1 MIKTLFHIRLI
12 LTRFGL
18 CPFYRCPQASRK
30 MGWAVWAS
38 LFFVTG
44 ITQTYAQSEVIH
56 RQDTLDEV
64 VVTSQ
69 SANRRVNEVQIGT
82 EKVDVVTMSRL
93 PAMLGERDIIKGL
106 QLLPGVKSEAD
117 GLGGYQVRGGT
128 SAQNNIL
135 LDGASVY
142 NVGHLMGLFSAFN
155 DDAIG
160 GAELFKGLMP
170 ARYGGGS
177 SSVLNMST
185 RVGDTERHHL
195 STSVGLLSSKLGVD
209 GPLDRHGSTYLL
221 AGRVSYLNLFIK
233 AIPKYSSN
241 SLRFYDVN
249 ARLNFRLSEN
259 DQLYLSLFR
268 GYDLVEVEKMMNMSW
283 SNTTGSLGWL
293 HSKSQRHN
301 AFTQLVASNYDTDQ
315 GMDVYS
321 IDMSMQGYNRQLTL
335 RHQQTWNIHGHSL
348 NVGGESTWAGVQS
361 AAWRVVT
368 NHERE
373 KRDGWFASLWV
384 SDDMSLFNDRMV
396 VSAGLR
402 MEWFSVLGGKPYYN
416 LDDMGNIVGTFHPDK
431 WKIVKS
437 YSIPQPRLNLTW
449 KIGKIAALK
458 AGYSRLAQ
466 PVQPIRNS
474 SMSLPIDRMVIV
486 SNNVKPQIAD
496 QVAAGF
502 SLMSENGVWDFS
514 ADLYYKKLKNV
525 YDFREGKI
533 FNSDIE
539 IERLLIGGRGKACG
553 LEFAAHKNSGRVT
566 GWVAYTLSWVQ
577 NKIPGIMDGKW
588 YTAPND
594 RRHDLVVVLMSRLT
608 PRWMLSSS
616 WRYTTGQAMTAPS
629 GKYEMGKETYHY
641 FGDRNKSRAPDY
653 HRLDIGL
660 SNIKKIGKA
669 TRTWTFGLYN
679 AYHRYN
685 PFFVSFMEDDTR
697 PLGTKA
703 VVTTL
708 FGLIPSVS
716 FSYQY

>member
-1 MIKTLFHIRLI
+1 
-12 LTRFGL
+12 
-18 CPFYRCPQASRK
+18 
-30 MGWAVWAS
+30 MGRAVWAS

-335 RHQQTWNIHGHSL
+335 RHQQTWVIHGHSL

-368 NHERE
+368 NRERE

-402 MEWFSVLGGKPYYN
+402 MEWFSVRGGKPYYK
-416 LDDMGNIVGTFHPDK
+416 LEKESSGATCIM
-431 WKIVKS
+431 WS
-437 YSIPQPRLNLTW
+437 PRW
-449 KIGKIAALK
+449 SFDGKIAGSHFTEYKDDFIALSK
-458 AGYSRLAQ
+458 KFG
-466 PVQPIRNS
+466 
-474 SMSLPIDRMVIV
+474 DK
-486 SNNVKPQIAD
+486 VKLIFRPHPD
-496 QVAAGF
+496 LF
-502 SLMSENGVWDFS
+502 NELMR
-514 ADLYYKKLKNV
+514 KK
-525 YDFREGKI
+525 
-533 FNSDIE
+533 
-539 IERLLIGGRGKACG
+539 
-553 LEFAAHKNSGRVT
+553 
-566 GWVAYTLSWVQ
+566 
-577 NKIPGIMDGKW
+577 
-588 YTAPND
+588 
-594 RRHDLVVVLMSRLT
+594 LMSREKIMAYDETLKAHNIHRQTTLAGMFDSIRPVDIFITDYSSIMCPLFLT
-608 PRWMLSSS
+608 GRPIIYCEYAGATPLPEYEEMFAALYVAHSKDVE
-616 WRYTTGQAMTAPS
+616 
-629 GKYEMGKETYHY
+629 KYLEELMNGNDPLFERRQEILEKIYDVHKDAT
-641 FGDRNKSRAPDY
+641 
-653 HRLDIGL
+653 
-660 SNIKKIGKA
+660 KKIVE
-669 TRTWTFGLYN
+669 R
-679 AYHRYN
+679 
-685 PFFVSFMEDDTR
+685 VVEDFNQSIRD
-697 PLGTKA
+697 
-703 VVTTL
+703 
-708 FGLIPSVS
+708 
-716 FSYQY
+716 